1 MAGKYNIP
9 DVGVSKAVLENKG
22 DSPLEK
28 LMYDLTLNIC
38 DQLREQLKERDIN
51 TTSLG
56 LSQSIQPT
64 SPTIEGSVLTI
75 GIQAEDYWKFIN
87 YGVNGEKIN
96 RGAPNW
102 GTQRNNGKSF
112 HQNILEWIPKR
123 GLMKPDKFD
132 TYESFAWAIRRSII
146 DNGKE
151 ARPFYSAVINEK
163 LVNFMRPQ
171 VEELLGRAITINI
184 VNKWQ

>member
-9 DVGVSKAVLENKG
+9 NVGVSNAILENKG
-22 DSPLEK
+22 SSPLDQ
-28 LMYDLTLNIC
+28 LMLDLTLSVT
-38 DQLREQLKERDIN
+38 DQLRKKLVDYDIN
-51 TTSLG
+51 TSSLG
-56 LSQSIQPT
+56 LSHSIQPT
-64 SPTIEGSVLTI
+64 EVTHENGILTI
-75 GIQAEDYWKFIN
+75 GIKAEDYWKYVN

-123 GLMKPDKFD
+123 GLIKPDKFD
-132 TYESFAWAIRRSII
+132 TYEAFAWAIRRKII

-151 ARPFYSAVINEK
+151 ARPFFSDVVNEK

-171 VEELLGRAITINI
+171 IEQLLGEAITINI
-184 VNKWQ
+184 VAKWQ

>member
-22 DSPLEK
+22 NSPLEE
-28 LMYDLTLNIC
+28 LILDLTNNIC
-38 DQLREQLKERDIN
+38 EQLREQLKARDIN

-64 SPTIEGSVLTI
+64 SPEIKDNVLTI
-75 GIQAEDYWKFIN
+75 GIQAEDYWKYVNF
-87 YGVNGEKIN
+87 GVNGWGKN
-96 RGAPNW
+96 RNAPNW
-102 GTQRNNGKSF
+102 GERAKATKDK
-112 HQNILEWIPKR
+112 IKEWMPKR
-123 GLMKPDKFD
+123 GIVARNGDIDQTAETITYFVNKF
-132 TYESFAWAIRRSII
+132 
-146 DNGKE
+146 GVE
-151 ARPFYSAVINEK
+151 ARPFYDAVINEK

>member
-1 MAGKYNIP
+1 MAKKFDIP
-9 DVGVSKAVLENKG
+9 NVGVSKDVLENKG

-28 LMYDLTLNIC
+28 LMLDLTNDIC
-38 DQLREQLKERDIN
+38 DQLREQLKVRDIN

-64 SPTIEGSVLTI
+64 SPEIEGNFLTI
-75 GIQAEDYWKFIN
+75 GIQAEDYWKYVN
-87 YGVNGEKIN
+87 YGFNGTQVNHN
-96 RGAPNW
+96 APNW
-102 GTQRNNGKSF
+102 GSRVYPTPAD
-112 HQNILEWIPKR
+112 IEEWIPKR
-123 GLMKPDKFD
+123 GIIPYG
-132 TYESFAWAIRRSII
+132 TIESASVAIARKVKR
-146 DNGKE
+146 DGKE

-163 LVNFMRPQ
+163 LINFMRPQ